1 MTAKELNTL
10 AIKMANIL
18 ADKVANKVL
27 EKLSWNTSQ
36 FLPRKEAAEFIGYSE
51 SYLKKRTD
59 IPTYKIG
66 RKALYKKEDLTAFLT
81 AKAERERSLRKR

>member
-1 MTAKELNTL
+1 MISREIDVIARR
-10 AIKMANIL
+10 MANIL
-18 ADKVANKVL
+18 ADKVADKVVERL
-27 EKLSWNTSQ
+27 GFNAGAMMT
-36 FLPRKEAAEFIGYSE
+36 RKEAAEFIGYSE
-51 SYLKKRTD
+51 SYVKKLN

>member
-27 EKLSWNTSQ
+27 EKLGWNTSQ
-36 FLPRKEAAEFIGYSE
+36 FLPRKEAADFIGYSE

-66 RKALYKKEDLTAFLT
+66 RKILYRKEDLTAFLNN
-81 AKAERERSLRKR
+81 KNYMERKP

>member
-18 ADKVANKVL
+18 ADKVADKIL
-27 EKLSWNTSQ
+27 QKLGYNTSQ

-66 RKALYKKEDLTAFLT
+66 RKTLYKKEDLTAFLNS
-81 AKAERERSLRKR
+81 KNCMERKP

>member
-1 MTAKELNTL
+1 MTAKEINTL

-27 EKLSWNTSQ
+27 EKLGWNPSQ

-66 RKALYKKEDLTAFLT
+66 RKTLYRKEDLTAFLNN
-81 AKAERERSLRKR
+81 KNCMERKP

>member
-27 EKLSWNTSQ
+27 EKLGWNTSQ

-66 RKALYKKEDLTAFLT
+66 RKTLYRKEDLTAFLNNS
-81 AKAERERSLRKR
+81 KNCMERKP

>member
-18 ADKVANKVL
+18 ADKVADKIL
-27 EKLSWNTSQ
+27 QKLGYNTSQ
-36 FLPRKEAAEFIGYSE
+36 FLLRKEAADFIGYSE

-66 RKALYKKEDLTAFLT
+66 RKTLYRKEDLTAFLNN
-81 AKAERERSLRKR
+81 KNCMERKP

>member
-18 ADKVANKVL
+18 ADKVADKIL
-27 EKLSWNTSQ
+27 QKLDYNTSQ

-66 RKALYKKEDLTAFLT
+66 RKTLYKKEDLTAFLNS
-81 AKAERERSLRKR
+81 KNCMERKP